1 MRKLT
6 AWKKHKLTLVKD
18 GEKSYVYVEDK
29 KAGNLFGK
37 TIGMFA
43 WHPKKRKYVFS
54 EIK

>member
-29 KAGNLFGK
+29 KAGNLFGI